1 MKLVLIGIQGSGKST
16 QGNLLSKQLN
26 LPYLSTGHIFR
37 NIATERSAIGK
48 KVKLLM
54 SAGHLIP
61 DDLTIETV
69 ESYLSRPEYQ
79 NGYILDGFPRTL
91 QQAQAFDS
99 KLDYVLHIAIP
110 DREALWRLAYRN
122 EQRDDDTIDAIKKR
136 IETFKS
142 TTLPVLKFYEDK
154 KILHTIDGTMN
165 VEDVNSSILKCIGNQ
180 THSNRIENR
189 EQDKVTIIA
198 IVGMAGSGK
207 TEVSEYLKSKGMSVV
222 SFSSIVNDMID
233 EQGLTHDNKTHKY
246 LRMKIRKEHGME
258 GFAKLSAPK
267 INDLL
272 KKGIKKI
279 VIEGMRSWEEY
290 LYIKKN
296 YSKLRLIIL
305 AVHANKKIRYQRIQ
319 ARKTRSMV
327 FGEDRDIDELISL
340 NMGPTIAFSDYLI
353 TNNKSKD
360 ELMHKVDETIHDIY
374 FT

>member
-16 QGNLLSKQLN
+16 QGNLLSKQLKI
-26 LPYLSTGHIFR
+26 PYLSTGHIFR

-69 ESYLSRPEYQ
+69 KSYLSRPEYQ
-79 NGYILDGFPRTL
+79 SGYILDGFPRTL
-91 QQAQAFDS
+91 QQAKAFDS
-99 KLDYVLHIAIP
+99 KVDHVLHIAIP

-136 IETFKS
+136 IETFKT
-142 TTLPVLKFYEDK
+142 TTLPVLKFYDDK
-154 KILHTIDGTMN
+154 KILHTIDGTMD
-165 VEDVNSSILKCIGNQ
+165 VEEVNNSILSCIGKQ
-180 THSNRIENR
+180 MVSNKLKKT
-189 EQDKVTIIA
+189 EQNKATIIS
-198 IVGMAGSGK
+198 IVGMPGSGK
-207 TEVSEYLKSKGMSVV
+207 TEVSEYLKKKGLSVV

-233 EQGLTHDNKTHKY
+233 EQGLTHDNETHKR
-246 LRMKIRKEHGME
+246 LRMQIRKEHGME

-272 KKGIKKI
+272 KNGTTRI

-296 YSKLRLIIL
+296 YSKIRIVIF
-305 AVHANKKIRYQRIQ
+305 AIHADKKIRYQRIQ
-319 ARKTRSMV
+319 ARETRSMV
-327 FGEDRDIDELISL
+327 FGEERDIDELISL
-340 NMGPTIAFSDYLI
+340 NMGPTIVFSDYLI
-353 TNNKSKD
+353 TNNKSKE
-360 ELMHKVDETIHDIY
+360 ELIYKVDEVIQDIY